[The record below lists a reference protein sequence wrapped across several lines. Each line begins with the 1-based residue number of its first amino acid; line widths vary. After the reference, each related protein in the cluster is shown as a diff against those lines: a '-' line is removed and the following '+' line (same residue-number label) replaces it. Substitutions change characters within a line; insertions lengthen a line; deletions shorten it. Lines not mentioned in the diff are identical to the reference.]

1 MKFADIISVEVFTAS
16 SPARGTWVEI
26 LPAKLAI
33 RRRTTSSPARGT
45 WVEILDVRL
54 LKLSNFVVSRT
65 GDVG

>member
-1 MKFADIISVEVFTAS
+1 MKSITFAV
-16 SPARGTWVEI
+16 PG
-26 LPAKLAI
+26 LQGL
-33 RRRTTSSPARGT
+33 SSPARGT